1 MIFNKSTVYPYPIY
15 SNTSLDY
22 VDPLFN
28 VSIELTEEDQEYL
41 MTFDMKLQSDFLK
54 SLLERGFATMHTVM
68 TTSTTSEL
76 LPFQRELRFRKEKLD
91 LGNKIRIQL
100 YIIAEKAFTFALNNE
115 LDPYY
120 RRIKDQI
127 ILKPNLLVAMSNIV
141 NFNGQIKR
149 PFELFSWRHN
159 PELDSEIKI
168 ELSTD
173 EIIIHHKEKDYRYL
187 YTDDRR
193 FLNNHYIY
201 LGLQKALMA
210 MFQKNK
216 DTEMIDLQD
225 SSEELES
232 SELDFKLINFLKVKG
247 VTSFTIDD
255 IDYVISEISDGIVDK
270 QAKAVRKFSSYAD

>member
-28 VSIELTEEDQEYL
+28 VSIELTEEDKEYL
-41 MTFDMKLQSDFLK
+41 MTFDMKLDSEFLK
-54 SLLERGFATMHTVM
+54 SLLERGFATLYTVM

-76 LPFQRELRFRKEKLD
+76 LPFQRELRFRKDKLD

-127 ILKPNLLVAMSNIV
+127 ILKPNMLVAMSNIV

-210 MFQKNK
+210 MFLKNK
-216 DTEMIDLQD
+216 EIEVIDLQD

-255 IDYVISEISDGIVDK
+255 IDYVISMISDGIVDK